1 MTVSKTYITGD
12 TAVCYEAETVDE
24 LFALVSRFDTG
35 DWSHASNQSNDNWIP
50 WSGGDCPVAPDVRVD
65 VKFRDG
71 TDDLC
76 GERAHI
82 WGWDHSYG
90 SQDIVAYRVVK

>member
-1 MTVSKTYITGD
+1 MAVSVTYFSGD
-12 TAVCYEAETVDE
+12 TAVRYEAETVDE
-24 LFALVSRFDTG
+24 LFALVSRAMNKQCDEG
-35 DWSHASNQSNDNWIP
+35 WIE
-50 WSGGDCPVAPDVRVD
+50 WDGGDCPVATDVRVD

-71 TDDLC
+71 TDDLS
-76 GERAHI
+76 GESADT